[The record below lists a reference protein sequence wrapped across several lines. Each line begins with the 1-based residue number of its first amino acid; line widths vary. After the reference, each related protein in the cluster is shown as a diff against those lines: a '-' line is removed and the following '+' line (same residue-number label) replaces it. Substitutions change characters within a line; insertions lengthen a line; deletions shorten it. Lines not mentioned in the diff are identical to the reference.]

1 MSGNI
6 PSNNVT
12 VAVTDCSGGTDAA
25 IFSGPTLNYLLQ
37 GTLSLSFG
45 AGGNIT
51 PNNQA
56 FDSGGP
62 CSMPNTGFVGY
73 TALNQSTV
81 TIPIGNLT
89 ATGDTN
95 NNSSSIILTGG
106 VVVNATLLNYG
117 IDENLI
123 AVLYDVSPTGK
134 YQEITS
140 GPYKINAAT
149 TGSVSFELFP
159 DGWVLQPGHKLAVV
173 LTNRSN
179 QFSSDQVPTD
189 IINSLR
195 SVSCVSISFCMAVD
209 NAGESYSYNG
219 SAWSINPTGDTNPL
233 TSVSCVSISFCI
245 SADLTGNMLYY
256 NGTSFSSVARVSNY
270 TIKSVSCVSISF
282 CMAVDNNG
290 NAYVCSGTGCDSSP
304 PVFTKTSATGVT
316 DPINSVSCLSAD
328 FCSAVDNYGNA
339 LSYNG
344 SIWNSPISIDPS
356 NSLSSISCVSSITTE
371 CIATDYAGNIIIGTY
386 SSSVLRFASP
396 ELTDKSLNN
405 IGNFITSVS
414 CLTGFCM
421 AVDAS
426 GNFLWTST
434 YLNWIPPAQIIG
446 NQTNFT
452 SISCFSYNS
461 YSDCIGVNLK
471 GQADFYSGESGIWIP
486 QNITSNSLE
495 SVGCTTDTSV
505 LCVAGDNNGN
515 VYTMTLVSGQPTW
528 SAAMSIDGS
537 NSITSIS
544 CSSTNLCVAVDNS
557 GNVYYSTAPA
567 TWGTSNYFQIDT
579 NKSLTSVS
587 CPTDTFCA
595 AVDNSGNE
603 FYSITPTI
611 KGTWSST
618 NNNIDSSNQL
628 NSISCTINTTKYV
641 CTTVDNAGNVLS
653 NPDSSSSTSSW
664 SILKGVYPNPDL
676 TSISCAPGLS
686 PTNVIS
692 QCEVTDNN
700 SNVFNLLYTTSPAPY
715 KSSWSSP
722 SYQGALDQN
731 INNSSSP
738 FPQISCFNT
747 AYPASGSLPDNFSCF
762 EVDNAGNGFV
772 YNGSSWSNTS
782 GLYVSN
788 ITLTIPEL

>member
-1 MSGNI
+1 MCFI
-6 PSNNVT
+6 
-12 VAVTDCSGGTDAA
+12 
-25 IFSGPTLNYLLQ
+25 
-37 GTLSLSFG
+37 
-45 AGGNIT
+45 
-51 PNNQA
+51 
-56 FDSGGP
+56 
-62 CSMPNTGFVGY
+62 
-73 TALNQSTV
+73 
-81 TIPIGNLT
+81 
-89 ATGDTN
+89 
-95 NNSSSIILTGG
+95 SS
-106 VVVNATLLNYG
+106 
-117 IDENLI
+117 
-123 AVLYDVSPTGK
+123 
-134 YQEITS
+134 
-140 GPYKINAAT
+140 
-149 TGSVSFELFP
+149 
-159 DGWVLQPGHKLAVV
+159 
-173 LTNRSN
+173 
-179 QFSSDQVPTD
+179 
-189 IINSLR
+189 
-195 SVSCVSISFCMAVD
+195 VD
-209 NAGESYSYNG
+209 NAGESYSYNGSAWSINPTGDTNPLTSVSCLVSGSTNFCMAVDTLGNYLTYNG

-567 TWGTSNYFQIDT
+567 TWGKRGNFQIDT

-603 FYSITPTI
+603 FYSITPATQT
-611 KGTWSST
+611 TWTATS
-618 NNNIDSSNQL
+618 IDSSNQL